1 MRKFEYD
8 SQKSQS
14 NQIKHGIDF
23 ESAQELWEDPYRVEL
38 QALSSI
44 ESRFLVIG
52 KIKNKHWSAIITYRN
67 RSIRIISVRR
77 ARDSE
82 VLLYES

>member
-14 NQIKHGIDF
+14 NQSKHGIDF
-23 ESAQELWEDPYRVEL
+23 DAAQELWEDPYRVEL
-38 QALSSI
+38 QARSNI